1 MTHNV
6 LVDIYVLVYQVYNPS
21 GLRNITA
28 QLTPAK
34 YSLILSFHD
43 PDEFV
48 NKEHHQIASLLALRL
63 CDEQLKEGY
72 VSRAGG
78 HRVIEGSNTNLV
90 VKKLLQQA

>member
-21 GLRNITA
+21 GLQNITA
-28 QLTPAK
+28 QLTPDK
-34 YSLILSFHD
+34 YGLILSFHD

-48 NKEHHQIASLLALRL
+48 NKEHHQIVSLLAVRL

-72 VSRAGG
+72 VSTITSASSKAGG
-78 HRVIEGSNTNLV
+78 HRVIEGSNTT
-90 VKKLLQQA
+90 LL